1 MEILEAYDLVGTY
14 AGAAALLGC
23 SHHTIERH
31 VRARDAGRPI
41 AVRQTSPRLTEPFE
55 GKIAEWVE
63 KSDGK
68 IRGDKIHEKLQLLG
82 YTGSRRTTS
91 YAVKRAKT
99 SYRAQTV
106 RVHKPWIVEPGGWVQ
121 YDFGDGPVIDG
132 KKTVLFVAWLAWSR
146 FRVVTPLRDR
156 SMPQVLAALDH
167 LFRVIGGVPTYVLS
181 DNEKT
186 LTTGHVAGLPVRN
199 RQIVDFGH
207 YYGAVFHSC
216 VPFDPQT
223 KGGVERS
230 VAIAKADLVPT
241 DINLLDEYASFGE
254 LEAACEQFTTE
265 VNQRPH
271 SVTRRAPTE
280 MLKEEQAVLHRV
292 PTHPYTVTLGLAR
305 KVPANTPMVSFEHAQ
320 YSVPYTL
327 LGQTVWVRKQT
338 VTGDEMIVI
347 SHVSDAGP
355 AEVAR
360 HAPTTAG
367 RPAIIDTH
375 FPPATGDTVLS
386 RSIRPVTKVETEF
399 VQLGAGARAWLR
411 AATSQGVARIT
422 YKMGVALTLA
432 KATSADTMDRVLDL
446 AAKFHRF
453 QVEDLDS
460 ILASLRATPS
470 GDHTHVTVEA
480 ASSLAQG
487 TTSWAGFGIDQARA
501 TLTDPSPEQPDHSG
515 SDEMSEVAA

>member
-23 SHHTIERH
+23 SHHTVERH
-31 VRARDAGRPI
+31 VNARDAGRPI
-41 AVRQTSPRLTEPFE
+41 AVRQARPRLTDPFE

-68 IRGDKIHEKLQLLG
+68 IRGDKIHEKLLLLG

-99 SYRAQTV
+99 KYRAQTV
-106 RVHKPWIVEPGGWVQ
+106 RVHKPWIVEPGSWVQ
-121 YDFGDGPVIDG
+121 YDFGDGPMIDG

-156 SMPQVLAALDH
+156 SMPQVLSALDH

-181 DNEKT
+181 DNERT

-199 RQIVDFGH
+199 RQIVEFGH
-207 YYGAVFHSC
+207 YYGTVFHSC

-230 VAIAKADLVPT
+230 VQVAKADLVPT
-241 DINLLDEYASFGE
+241 DVNLLEEYVSFAE
-254 LEAACEQFTTE
+254 LEAACERFTTD
-265 VNQRPH
+265 VNERPH
-271 SVTRRAPTE
+271 SVTRRAPSE
-280 MLKEEQAVLHRV
+280 MLKEEQTALHRV

-338 VTGDEMIVI
+338 ITGDEMIVI
-347 SHVSDAGP
+347 SHVTDTGP
-355 AEVAR
+355 IEVAR

-367 RPAIIDTH
+367 RPAITDTH
-375 FPPATGDTVLS
+375 FPIDAGDTVLS

-399 VQLGAGARAWLR
+399 VELGDGARAWLR
-411 AATSQGVARIT
+411 AATAQGVGRIT

-432 KATSADTMDRVLDL
+432 KATNADTMDRVLDL

-453 QVEDLDS
+453 QVEDFDS
-460 ILASLRATPS
+460 ILASLRAAPPEH
-470 GDHTHVTVEA
+470 DTHATVESV
-480 ASSLAQG
+480 SSLAQG
-487 TTSWAGFGIDQARA
+487 TTPWEGFGID
-501 TLTDPSPEQPDHSG
+501 TTD
-515 SDEMSEVAA
+515 EVAA